1 MKQEPMVD
9 NADDLK
15 PETSLLG
22 ENWKIFKRNK
32 FALLNMYL
40 LLLLV
45 VVAVLGRFLTKVNVV
60 FDASMVRLSEKLL
73 PPLTWFNSDIV
84 PVSEAPAFGIYIL
97 GTDDLGRDVFARM
110 LEGTFVSLTV
120 GFVAVGKDNEI
131 TKIVSSGYKEVIDKL
146 QEIVEESQ
154 TIGEIR
160 RDLKPDDTAY
170 WLFCSTYGLLML
182 AKSDFKKSKIK
193 KIAMDTIDILI

>member
-1 MKQEPMVD
+1 MARNREFDINEALTSAMGLFWLNGYSNTSID
-9 NADDLK
+9 NLLESMDIGKGSFYQAFDNKRDLYLQTLELYK
-15 PETSLLG
+15 NQTRSFFEEISSNG
-22 ENWKIFKRNK
+22 KGIKRLK
-32 FALLNMYL
+32 YY
-40 LLLLV
+40 
-45 VVAVLGRFLTKVNVV
+45 
-60 FDASMVRLSEKLL
+60 
-73 PPLTWFNSDIV
+73 FNSLID
-84 PVSEAPAFGIYIL
+84 EMYKE
-97 GTDDLGRDVFARM
+97 D
-110 LEGTFVSLTV
+110 FVQRGCFLCNASIENS
-120 GFVAVGKDNEI
+120 GKDNEI

>member
-1 MKQEPMVD
+1 MARNREFDINEALTSAMGLFWLNGYSNTSID
-9 NADDLK
+9 NLLESMDIGKGSFYQAFDNKRDLYLQTLELYK
-15 PETSLLG
+15 NQTRSFFEEISSNG
-22 ENWKIFKRNK
+22 KGIKRLK
-32 FALLNMYL
+32 YY
-40 LLLLV
+40 
-45 VVAVLGRFLTKVNVV
+45 
-60 FDASMVRLSEKLL
+60 
-73 PPLTWFNSDIV
+73 FNSLID
-84 PVSEAPAFGIYIL
+84 EMYKE
-97 GTDDLGRDVFARM
+97 D
-110 LEGTFVSLTV
+110 FVQRGCFLCNASIENS
-120 GFVAVGKDNEI
+120 GKDNEI

-182 AKSDFKKSKIK
+182 AKSDFKKNKIK

>member
-1 MKQEPMVD
+1 MARNREFDINEALTSAMGLFWLNGYSNTSIDTLLDSMNIGKGSFYQAFD
-9 NADDLK
+9 NK
-15 PETSLLG
+15 
-22 ENWKIFKRNK
+22 
-32 FALLNMYL
+32 
-40 LLLLV
+40 
-45 VVAVLGRFLTKVNVV
+45 
-60 FDASMVRLSEKLL
+60 
-73 PPLTWFNSDIV
+73 
-84 PVSEAPAFGIYIL
+84 
-97 GTDDLGRDVFARM
+97 RDVYLKTLDLYKNQMRSFFETISSNGKGITR
-110 LEGTFVSLTV
+110 LKNYFVSLIDEMYREDFIQR
-120 GFVAVGKDNEI
+120 GCFLCNASIENSGKDNEI
-131 TKIVSSGYKEVIDKL
+131 TEIVSSGYKEVIDKL